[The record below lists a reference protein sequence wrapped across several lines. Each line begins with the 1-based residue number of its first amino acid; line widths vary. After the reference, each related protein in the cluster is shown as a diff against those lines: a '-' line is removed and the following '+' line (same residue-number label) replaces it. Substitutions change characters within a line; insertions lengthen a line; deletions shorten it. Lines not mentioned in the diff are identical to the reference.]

1 MDRNSPESYCESS
14 PKASLDD
21 TKILIAHIR
30 NIPST
35 LVYPILTPR
44 FAISCSNDLL
54 TSLGELASSDKSL
67 AIQTHISE
75 NKAEIQFTK
84 ELFPNCT
91 SYADVYDH
99 FGLLRNNTVLAH
111 AVHLEQSEMALVKKR
126 NTGISHCPTSNFN
139 LNSGV
144 APIGEYLDMGIK
156 VGLGTDVSGGFS
168 PSILQAIQMASVAA
182 KVKAMQPPRASDSK
196 TGFAN
201 RALSISTLLYLATL
215 GGAEVCCL
223 EDRIGSFQ
231 AGKEFDAL
239 LVDIRDRAV
248 GGNPGLWGEN
258 LWDTAGPKEKLET
271 SLERFLFTGD
281 DRNIRQVF
289 VKGVCVA
296 GFAT

>member
-1 MDRNSPESYCESS
+1 MDRNSPESYCETS
-14 PKASLDD
+14 PQVSLDN
-21 TKILIAHIR
+21 TKTLITYIR
-30 NIPST
+30 NLPST
-35 LVYPILTPR
+35 LVYPIITPR
-44 FAISCSNDLL
+44 FAISCSDGLL
-54 TSLGELASSDKSL
+54 TSLGKLASSEKTI

-75 NKAEIQFTK
+75 NKSEIQFTK

-99 FGLLRNNTVLAH
+99 FGLLRDNTVLAH
-111 AVHLEQSEMALVKKR
+111 AVHLDDSEKALIKER
-126 NTGISHCPTSNFN
+126 NAGISHCPTSNFN
-139 LNSGV
+139 LSSGV

-168 PSILQAIQMASVAA
+168 TSILQAVQLASVAA
-182 KVKAMQPPRASDSK
+182 KVKAMQSTGVANSN

-223 EDRIGSFQ
+223 TDRIGSFH

-239 LVDIRDRAV
+239 LVDIRDRPV
-248 GGNPGLWGEN
+248 GGNPGLWGET
-258 LWDTAGPKEKLET
+258 LLDTVGPKEKLET

-289 VKGVCVA
+289 VKGVRVA